1 MKMNLRRALAGFT
14 SGAIAVSAL
23 VVPSAVAQEA
33 TTTDVNLPLACYVQP
48 KGSAAFARTSLD
60 LGNDFALAFKA
71 TAPDTVQVGEEF
83 EYVID
88 PGSVAF
94 PTVMSAQGKTVAVK
108 RLSQANLWIDLPDN
122 VELTSFEFDQ
132 NTPRKFSVL
141 EEGGRLR
148 FVGEQQRKDP
158 VEVGPVGFTG
168 KNVGDN
174 PAEWVASNEG
184 RWFYGGAEILKPG
197 DEKLPKVTLK
207 LKATGEPGSTVQPSI
222 RKTDATTLNP
232 DAFVQ
237 GLVQGSTKVFFSEKN
252 INALVRCGLSEDYTA
267 PGGKKAAAT
276 PFPAVKIVEKEES
289 TEEQSVPV
297 SPTTQES
304 SAPVTSEEEK
314 LTPKTTTSA
323 SEEAEPTTP
332 TDASATSETNDE
344 ESSTTS
350 TTSEKDDKE
359 SSKPAE
365 PTDKQDE
372 KPTTTTTEQAE
383 PTDEQSE
390 KPTTS
395 TSTTSET
402 NDEES
407 STTSTTSEKQ
417 DTGSSK
423 AAEPTEKRE
432 DESSKAAEPTDKQD
446 EKPTTTTN
454 SDEPQSPTTTTTEE
468 APKGPS
474 NPSDG
479 SGKGSTEGSGKGS
492 SEGSAKGFF
501 DGSSGSSELSS
512 SPMGKIV
519 LITLGVLAGLAGLV
533 GIYNCFERNGYIQN
547 CLERIGGIK
556 LPKF

>member
-33 TTTDVNLPLACYVQP
+33 TTTDVSLPLACYVQP

-289 TEEQSVPV
+289 TEEQPVPV

-332 TDASATSETNDE
+332 TDASATSERNDE
-344 ESSTTS
+344 ESTT
-350 TTSEKDDKE
+350 KQQ
-359 SSKPAE
+359 AE

-402 NDEES
+402 NDEKP
-407 STTSTTSEKQ
+407 TTTTTEKK
-417 DTGSSK
+417 DPESSK

-454 SDEPQSPTTTTTEE
+454 SDEPQSPTTTEE

-492 SEGSAKGFF
+492 SEGSAKGLL
-501 DGSSGSSELSS
+501 DGSSELSS

>member
-350 TTSEKDDKE
+350 TTSEK
-359 SSKPAE
+359 
-365 PTDKQDE
+365 
-372 KPTTTTTEQAE
+372 
-383 PTDEQSE
+383 
-390 KPTTS
+390 
-395 TSTTSET
+395 
-402 NDEES
+402 
-407 STTSTTSEKQ
+407 Q